1 MTPWTVAH
9 QAPPTKGFSRQEYWS
24 GVPSPSP
31 QQNGPDL
38 NPSTCLKCMGTPWS
52 SLPPLPCPR
61 PVICSAFWSLTLL
74 LRFLFLEIVFSLP
87 HFLLNMSPVHLRVL
101 MLVTVDYRKS
111 AKENNGNQRISLNN
125 KVLKRVILESLY
137 NINNNFEI
145 LIAPVLTL
153 LRII

>member
-1 MTPWTVAH
+1 
-9 QAPPTKGFSRQEYWS
+9 
-24 GVPSPSP
+24 
-31 QQNGPDL
+31 
-38 NPSTCLKCMGTPWS
+38 
-52 SLPPLPCPR
+52 
-61 PVICSAFWSLTLL
+61 
-74 LRFLFLEIVFSLP
+74 
-87 HFLLNMSPVHLRVL
+87 MSPVHLRVL